1 MNILDIS
8 PLMPYPPVFGG
19 ARGVLGQITSLCARG
34 HHIHLFCLT
43 EDENPFALNELRRT
57 CAVDVVRFRRRPG
70 LRSALASLRQQ
81 APYQLSRFHVPAFLD
96 RMREAM
102 RRTAFDIIQ
111 AEGIHTASYAHALAS
126 EFSIPTV
133 MRIHNLQYLQMS
145 RLGEVDGNPA
155 RKLWLA
161 YETPKVRTYER
172 DAYAKFT
179 VNLAISGVEREHLC
193 NLSPDAPCEVIPAGI
208 DPEEFR
214 PRGDVETPNAVL
226 WTGSFGHAPNV
237 DSCRWFCQ
245 EIVPRIL
252 RSNSGVRVR
261 IVGSGTPTC
270 APGRRDPA
278 AQVIG
283 CVPDIREELERA
295 QVCVVP
301 LRAGS
306 GVRVKLLE
314 MLAMGKAIV
323 STRMGA
329 EGLDVRDG
337 EHLLIADTPEDFG
350 DAVARLLRD
359 HCLRA
364 HLGGAAREYIGK
376 NHAWEIIAP
385 RFESA
390 YRSVLDKRGHRSPP
404 DG

>member
-1 MNILDIS
+1 MNILDIT
-8 PLMPYPPVFGG
+8 PLMPYPPEFGG
-19 ARGVLGQITSLCARG
+19 ARGVLGQITSLRARG

-43 EDENPFALNELRRT
+43 EDKNPLALNELRRT

-70 LRSALASLRQQ
+70 LGSALASLRQQ
-81 APYQLSRFHVPAFLD
+81 APYQLSRFHLPALLD
-96 RMREAM
+96 RMREVM

-111 AEGIHTASYAHALAS
+111 AEGIHTAFYALAVAS

-133 MRIHNLQYLQMS
+133 MRVHNLQYLQMS
-145 RLGEVDGNPA
+145 RLAELDGNPA
-155 RKLWLA
+155 RRLWLA

-179 VNLAISGVEREHLC
+179 VNLAISGVEREHLRD
-193 NLSPDAPCEVIPAGI
+193 LSPDAPCEVIPAGI
-208 DPEEFR
+208 DPDEFR
-214 PRGDVETPNAVL
+214 PRGDVEAPGSVL

-237 DSCRWFCQ
+237 DSCRWFCR
-245 EIVPRIL
+245 EIVPRIV
-252 RSNSGVRVR
+252 RGNATVRVR
-261 IVGSGTPTC
+261 IVGSGTPTD
-270 APGRRDPA
+270 APGHRDPA
-278 AQVIG
+278 VQVIG
-283 CVPDIREELERA
+283 RVPDIREELARA

-337 EHLLIADTPEDFG
+337 EHLLIANTPEDFA
-350 DAVARLLRD
+350 DAVARLLRE
-359 HCLRA
+359 HRLRA
-364 HLGGAAREYIGK
+364 HLGGAAREYVGK
-376 NHAWEIIAP
+376 NHSWEIVAP
-385 RFESA
+385 RFESL
-390 YRSVLDKRGHRSPP
+390 YRSVLRRH
-404 DG
+404 